1 MARNQPSGENA
12 REKARRIQQEQH
24 RRQRG
29 ASVLLRVGVVV
40 VALVVVAGLAFFVLN
55 RPGDGEDFSA
65 SEGEAPAIANEQGG
79 ITLTSAAE
87 LADGA
92 DMGSVDASDVPGSG
106 DSEAPVPGAEPRE
119 EGEKPHLI
127 LYVDANCPHC
137 ANFES
142 SQGQQIKQWL
152 EDGDITVEYRM
163 LGMLDGNSSTN
174 YSSRAANAITA
185 MAVESPED
193 YLAYLEQVVTHQPS
207 GELSDDELIGIARDS
222 FGVDI
227 SDAVENNTYRAFVS
241 YTTKQASEVGVQG
254 TPTVY
259 IGDQN
264 WQDSEQAFGE
274 WAGGIV
280 EEYRSETGEGSS
292 GESEESSS
300 ESSSGE

>member
-1 MARNQPSGENA
+1 MARNQSSGENA

-55 RPGDGEDFSA
+55 RPGDGEEFSA

-79 ITLTSAAE
+79 ITLTSASE
-87 LADGA
+87 IADGA
-92 DMGSVDASDVPGSG
+92 DMGEVDASDVPGSG

-119 EGEKPHLI
+119 EGETPHLI
-127 LYVDANCPHC
+127 IYADANCVHC
-137 ANFES
+137 SNFET
-142 SQGQQIKQWL
+142 SQGQQIQEWL
-152 EDGDITVEYRM
+152 EGGDITVEYRM
-163 LGMLDGNSSTN
+163 VGMLDGNSSTN

-185 MAVESPED
+185 MGVESPED
-193 YLAYLEQVVTHQPS
+193 YLPYLEQVLAHQPE
-207 GELSDDELIGIARDS
+207 GELSDDELISIAQDDY
-222 FGVDI
+222 GVDI

-241 YTTKQASEVGVQG
+241 YTTNQAGEVGVRG
-254 TPTVY
+254 TPTIY
-259 IGDQN
+259 IGDQS

-280 EEYRSETGEGSS
+280 EEYRSETGGGSGGDS
-292 GESEESSS
+292 GDDSGGDSSEE
-300 ESSSGE
+300 